1 MTLYTSIRLV
11 PNAFK
16 SANCQSKSLF
26 YWITVIFNRVDADRI
41 KELGPDLACAQWLLR
56 NGAAVRWKN
65 SKELTRDYNKLPS
78 GNSYF
83 IEAVDATDS
92 GICDVG
98 FPHFKGCNYI
108 NEVKL
113 INCVYINNEAMEAL
127 SILKNTLT
135 HLEVIDCTS
144 VDNEGLRKLKIL
156 KYVIHAKMIKIC
168 VKKAFFFKYFNIS
181 EI

>member
-1 MTLYTSIRLV
+1 M
-11 PNAFK
+11 
-16 SANCQSKSLF
+16 F

-156 KYVIHAKMIKIC
+156 KNLETLKLKGLPAVADDSICKELGEALPKCKITC
-168 VKKAFFFKYFNIS
+168 F
-181 EI
+181 